1 MNSPFIKLHFP
12 SAVKHMIILLMFVI
26 KIKKNC
32 PFFYCDRMNNMIRVM
47 VHKGL
52 VTDLARIPH
61 SLDLSSP
68 NMSATVNAALKPLE
82 LVTRFVPRSSSKK
95 KNTQSDDQQPI
106 GKCSFFLCSVF
117 LACKLI
123 IVECYHSRI

>member
-1 MNSPFIKLHFP
+1 
-12 SAVKHMIILLMFVI
+12 
-26 KIKKNC
+26 
-32 PFFYCDRMNNMIRVM
+32 MNNMIRVM
-47 VHKGL
+47 VRKGL

-82 LVTRFVPRSSSKK
+82 LVSRIVNLPSFVPTSSSKK
-95 KNTQSDDQQPI
+95 KNTQSDDVQQPI
-106 GKCSFFLCSVF
+106 GECSFLLCSVF

-123 IVECYHSRI
+123 IVVCYHSRI